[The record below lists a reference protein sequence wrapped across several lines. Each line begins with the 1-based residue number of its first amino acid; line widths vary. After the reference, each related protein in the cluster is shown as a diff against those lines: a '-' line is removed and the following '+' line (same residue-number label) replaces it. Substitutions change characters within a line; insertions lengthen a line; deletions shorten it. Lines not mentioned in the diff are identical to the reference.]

1 MEFLL
6 EPFQLPFVQ
15 RGLLEVLIL
24 AVPAGLLGTWI
35 VLRGL
40 AFFSHAVGTA
50 AFPGLV
56 LADGLGFAAPL
67 GAFGGGARLHR
78 RHAALGRG
86 RERGRDSVV
95 ALVLVGC
102 LAGGRDP
109 RQRRLRLRRQ
119 RRDAA
124 VRQPAADRRRRH
136 RPAAA
141 VAAVATLVGDA
152 AARRALAG
160 RRASIPRAGRRRQ
173 APRCW
178 TRRCWA

>member
-1 MEFLL
+1 ML

-67 GAFGGGARLHR
+67 GAFA
-78 RHAALGRG
+78 AALAFTAGN
-86 RERGRDSVV
+86 S
-95 ALVLVGC
+95 ALS
-102 LAGGRDP
+102 
-109 RQRRLRLRRQ
+109 
-119 RRDAA
+119 
-124 VRQPAADRRRRH
+124 
-136 RPAAA
+136 
-141 VAAVATLVGDA
+141 
-152 AARRALAG
+152 RRA
-160 RRASIPRAGRRRQ
+160 ASEGATASSRSSSSPASPP
-173 APRCW
+173 A
-178 TRRCWA
+178 